1 MGRINKTR
9 GKSCG
14 KMLTQLA
21 DKRTSLHVDRIRISL
36 VKMRNVRSVATFT

>member
-21 DKRTSLHVDRIRISL
+21 DKR
-36 VKMRNVRSVATFT
+36 SVATFT